1 MTQEDL
7 PQDAGLFVSNI
18 HFFYIYA
25 RFLTNLG
32 LFNGSSQISKEKN

>member
-1 MTQEDL
+1 MCEEGCGQNV
-7 PQDAGLFVSNI
+7 GLFVSNM
-18 HFFYIYA
+18 HLFYIYA